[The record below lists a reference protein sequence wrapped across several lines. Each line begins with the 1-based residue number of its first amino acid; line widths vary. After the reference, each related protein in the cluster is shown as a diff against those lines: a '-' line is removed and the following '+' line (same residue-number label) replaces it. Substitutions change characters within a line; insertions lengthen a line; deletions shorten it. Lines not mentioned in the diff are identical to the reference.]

1 MATPS
6 PTHHDHHALSILLT
20 QKLKDIPAN
29 HLPPLTLRDIAN
41 STPAATHI
49 PTIPPDIQL
58 TFFLANRPRINRQGG
73 IAIKDASEQGLAIT
87 RAIWYYRIDE
97 DHQFQRYHDTNRWN
111 VAMFLAL
118 LVQDDMLPS
127 LSIDLTPA
135 SPSPPVP
142 PPRFSYN
149 SMQRITPHTPPLRFR
164 LSTSPLFSYN
174 DQRRTTLQTPADE
187 RFRLSIE
194 GKDFIISYLSAV
206 LEHHNNPTQ
215 FTTRDAFIRMWKRSK
230 YEFFS
235 LGANKKKVMKG
246 EMKRLTGVWET
257 VLDMKRMAVGR
268 EKYEE
273 RVAGFVG
280 VLVPGKKNQRKEELQ
295 KGEWEELQRRVRK
308 RREGG
313 GEEREETKGLED
325 EVEVDIGQGEVPE
338 SDLLKALKVPLED
351 DEDGVMGGGGGKREN
366 DGETILPVAVAIEAV
381 KITKAEDIL
390 RILMERFG

>member
-6 PTHHDHHALSILLT
+6 PTHHDHHALSTLLT

-29 HLPPLTLRDIAN
+29 HLPPLTLRDIVN

-58 TFFLANRPRINRQGG
+58 AFFLANRPRINRQGG

-97 DHQFQRYHDTNRWN
+97 NHQFQRYHDTNRWN

-127 LSIDLTPA
+127 FSIDLTPA

-142 PPRFSYN
+142 PP
-149 SMQRITPHTPPLRFR
+149 P
-164 LSTSPLFSYN
+164 FSYN

-280 VLVPGKKNQRKEELQ
+280 VLVPGKKNQRKEEVQ
-295 KGEWEELQRRVRK
+295 KGEWEELQKRVRK

-313 GEEREETKGLED
+313 GEEREDTKGLKD

-351 DEDGVMGGGGGKREN
+351 DEDGVMGGGGGKRDN
-366 DGETILPVAVAIEAV
+366 DGETILPVTVAIEAV